1 MAASLRRTFILLVLL
16 LRALLP
22 AASSAQQSPAQ
33 QPSPG
38 SSGTLQLTL
47 KQAVQL
53 ALKQN
58 PQRVIARLL
67 TFESDRNRDIALS
80 ALLPQAHVEGSGSI
94 NQYNFQSIER
104 APMRSAA
111 GPFQVIQAGPAFSQ
125 TILNFPQ
132 IRGYQIG
139 REGTRQARADEQTTR
154 ETVVNLVVDQY
165 LQILRA
171 LATRDAA
178 RSRVA
183 LAQRLYEQ
191 ATELQKTGIGLNID
205 TVRANV
211 ELQNE
216 RQNLIDAE
224 TLTRTTTYGLAELLD
239 LPRDQDLEVSDRL
252 DFYDLPVLDKEVLLN
267 QALES
272 RPEIRS
278 LNSQKRMA
286 ELTTDSAREQR
297 LPQLDFS
304 GFWLYQGSRFNNGIP
319 AYTYALSL
327 QFPLFTGGR
336 IRAETA
342 RAKLEEQRVA
352 EIRRQLEAQIV
363 DQVKSALDQLTAA
376 RNSVDVAN
384 LGYKLA
390 QEEVAQAQRR
400 FQAGVTTNVEV
411 ITAQDA
417 LARASDNQIGAL
429 FQFNLSRA
437 SLAHATGEI
446 EAMYS
451 K

>member
-1 MAASLRRTFILLVLL
+1 MAASLRRIFILLLIL
-16 LRALLP
+16 LRASLP
-22 AASSAQQSPAQ
+22 AGSLAQ

-38 SSGTLQLTL
+38 SPGALQLTL

-80 ALLPQAHVEGSGSI
+80 ALLPQVHIEGHGSI
-94 NQYNFQSIER
+94 NQYNLQSIER
-104 APMRSAA
+104 APKRSEA
-111 GPFQVIQAGPAFSQ
+111 GPFQVIEAGPAFSQ
-125 TILNFPQ
+125 TILDFRL

-154 ETVVNLVVDQY
+154 ETVVNFVVDQY
-165 LQILRA
+165 LLILRA

-178 RSRVA
+178 RVRVA

-224 TLTRTTTYGLAELLD
+224 TLTHTTTYGLAELLD
-239 LPRDQDLEVSDRL
+239 LPRDQDLEVTDRL
-252 DFYDLPVLDKEVLLN
+252 DFYDLPILDKEALLN
-267 QALES
+267 QALTS

-278 LNSQKRMA
+278 LNSQKRIA
-286 ELTTDSAREQR
+286 ELTTDSARDQR

-327 QFPLFTGGR
+327 QFPIFTGGR

-376 RNSVDVAN
+376 RNSVEVAN
-384 LGYKLA
+384 LGYELA
-390 QEEVAQAQRR
+390 QQEVAQAQRR

-446 EAMYS
+446 EAIYS